1 MVTVNGSE
9 CVACGACVD
18 VCPEGAISCEDIAV
32 IDASKLE
39 SREVTLG
46 KNDGDSI
53 EVTSGLKEG
62 DIVLILN
69 QSSSMMD
76 MVMGM

>member
-1 MVTVNGSE
+1 M
-9 CVACGACVD
+9 
-18 VCPEGAISCEDIAV
+18 
-32 IDASKLE
+32 
-39 SREVTLG
+39 TLG

-53 EVTSGLKEG
+53 EVTSGLEEG

-69 QSSSMMD
+69 QSSSMMN